1 MAKKGT
7 NAINIKITPYSDQAK
22 PAKVPPATA
31 AKSEKCL
38 CERYRCIKSAS
49 EFRNLPPKA
58 AFCPQI
64 YHFFMNQANALCA
77 EEVSD

>member
-1 MAKKGT
+1 
-7 NAINIKITPYSDQAK
+7 
-22 PAKVPPATA
+22 
-31 AKSEKCL
+31 L